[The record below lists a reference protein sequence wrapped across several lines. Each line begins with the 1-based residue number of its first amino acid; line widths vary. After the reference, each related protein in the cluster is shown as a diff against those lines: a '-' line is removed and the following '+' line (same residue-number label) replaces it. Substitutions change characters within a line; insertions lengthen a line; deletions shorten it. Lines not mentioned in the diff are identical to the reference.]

1 VIPNIKTPS
10 PSMISRKLYITYL
23 FAILSMVCW
32 GLSFVWIKIVYIYY
46 HPLTAIFLRLVISSI
61 LLYVVV
67 RLLKK
72 RQKIDKADYKTFLI
86 LAFIEPFCYFLGES
100 YGLSMNVSSTVASV
114 IIATIPVF
122 TPIAAYFTFREKLT
136 PLNYFG
142 LFISFVGVLI
152 MVINNDFSFA
162 ADPLG
167 VLLLFFAV
175 LSAMFYAVYIKK
187 LTHKYN
193 VFTILSVQN
202 LIGAIYFLPL
212 FLVFDFGHFIT
223 IKPTRELITALLQLS
238 IFASTLAFLL
248 FIPVVRDLGMTRA
261 NIFANF
267 IPVFTAIFSYF
278 ILSEVLS
285 FNKIMGMVIVISG
298 VLLTNVGNLINFG
311 RNYFSKKEDKNR

>member
-1 VIPNIKTPS
+1 
-10 PSMISRKLYITYL
+10 MFRKNKYIIYL

-32 GLSFVWIKIVYIYY
+32 GLSFVWIKIVYLYY
-46 HPLTAIFLRLVISSI
+46 HPLTTIFLRLVISSV
-61 LLYVVV
+61 LLYLIVS
-67 RLLKK
+67 LLKK
-72 RQKIDKADYKTFLI
+72 RQKIDKSDYKNFLI

-122 TPIAAYFTFREKLT
+122 TPIAAYFSFKEKLS

-142 LFISFVGVLI
+142 LFISFIGVLTL
-152 MVINNDFSFA
+152 VINNDFSFS

-167 VLLLFFAV
+167 VALLFFAV
-175 LSAMFYAVYIKK
+175 FSAMFYAVYLKK
-187 LTHKYN
+187 MTRKYN

-212 FLVFDFGHFIT
+212 FLLFDFNHFISV
-223 IKPTRELITALLQLS
+223 KPTTELVYALLQLS

-248 FIPVVRDLGMTRA
+248 FIPVVRDLGITRA

-267 IPVFTAIFSYF
+267 IPVFTAIFSYL
-278 ILSEVLS
+278 ILSEILT
-285 FNKIMGMVIVISG
+285 FNKIIGMAIVITG
-298 VLLTNVGNLINFG
+298 VLLTQLGNIISLGKF
-311 RNYFSKKEDKNR
+311 YFNRKEEQ